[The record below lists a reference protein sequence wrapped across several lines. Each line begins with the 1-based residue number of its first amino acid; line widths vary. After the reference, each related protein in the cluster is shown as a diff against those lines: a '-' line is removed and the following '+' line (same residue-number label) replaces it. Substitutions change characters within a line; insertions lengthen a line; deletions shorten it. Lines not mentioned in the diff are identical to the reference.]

1 MELAPIAN
9 YLELNN
15 LGVQGTDL
23 FINTMPAECKQGA
36 LLRSPLNG
44 TPINWEI
51 PGYVKTEFSVI
62 VRSHKYEL
70 GQTLMASITQ
80 ALTLFDHQ
88 LGGMFVKFIRPHH
101 YPVSFRV
108 SEGNFVETFVKF
120 DAVYC
125 L

>member
-1 MELAPIAN
+1 MELMPIAN
-9 YLELNN
+9 FLESNN
-15 LGVQGTDL
+15 LGVQGADL
-23 FINTMPAECKQGA
+23 FINTMPIECKQGA

-44 TPINWEI
+44 TPVNWEI

-70 GQTLMASITQ
+70 GQALMKDITTM
-80 ALTLFDHQ
+80 LTMMDLQ
-88 LGGMFVKFIRPHH
+88 LAGMYVKYIRPHH
-101 YPVSFRV
+101 YPVTFRV
-108 SEGNFVETFVKF
+108 SDGNFVETFVKF